1 MKREITPGDVVYA
14 AARYGSQTKVR
25 PAIVV
30 EIQADRLYL
39 LLGSTKNLVND
50 PTTVVVSD
58 SQEMETMGL
67 KYHTQFH
74 WGAGGDQWVT
84 LTNVERIIGKA
95 PASVVAK
102 VGQAWADAKFA
113 RLL

>member
-1 MKREITPGDVVYA
+1 MKRKINTGDVVYA
-14 AARYGSQTKVR
+14 IAHYGSQTKVR

-39 LLGSTKNLVND
+39 LLGSTKNLIND
-50 PTTVVVSD
+50 PTTVVVAD
-58 SQEMETMGL
+58 SEEMKTMGL

-74 WGAGGDQWVT
+74 WGAGGDQWVSWR
-84 LTNVERIIGKA
+84 NVERFIGHAPAQVIERVGKA
-95 PASVVAK
+95 
-102 VGQAWADAKFA
+102 WANAKFS